1 MGLVPFKRR
10 QLQRNTTATQLFIK
24 EMVMLLGTFFGVQP
38 LLKNYVL
45 LKVVMWVLQE
55 QKFGQMPMS
64 NILVALIRKWTCIIM
79 KLVEQLLTTIISG
92 VLINIVV
99 K

>member
-38 LLKNYVL
+38 LLKN
-45 LKVVMWVLQE
+45 
-55 QKFGQMPMS
+55 
-64 NILVALIRKWTCIIM
+64 
-79 KLVEQLLTTIISG
+79 
-92 VLINIVV
+92 
-99 K
+99 